1 MHVCS
6 IFLYDGTKNSLFIT
20 DKEDKKI
27 VNALVVFEVLQN
39 HSLALT
45 LKKNFLTM

>member
-1 MHVCS
+1 MS
-6 IFLYDGTKNSLFIT
+6 APFYLYNGTKNSLFIT

-27 VNALVVFEVLQN
+27 VNALVVFEVFQN

-45 LKKNFLTM
+45 LKKML